1 MAEKKSYLVYPYN
14 DTVVNDIVKG
24 IDQDLE
30 KSEKILMF
38 GLSFGMFSS
47 LLAPMAPPTVL
58 LLLVALNFI
67 ITSSWAHIN
76 YHRMEIRFFES
87 TKRLSFQQKA
97 QLNPIAHV
105 FESRTVDPLVDE
117 FNPLKKLKR
126 TWKSVMGGLI
136 MNPLWIPIFYALG
149 IQIGEEKNV
158 YELNKAIIGVEGQ
171 LGLSASS
178 SDNQS

>member
-58 LLLVALNFI
+58 LPLVALNFI

-76 YHRMEIRFFES
+76 YHRMEIIKHHNLKMKCHTLITKTMLNFPSITYS
-87 TKRLSFQQKA
+87 TK
-97 QLNPIAHV
+97 
-105 FESRTVDPLVDE
+105 
-117 FNPLKKLKR
+117 
-126 TWKSVMGGLI
+126 
-136 MNPLWIPIFYALG
+136 Y
-149 IQIGEEKNV
+149 
-158 YELNKAIIGVEGQ
+158 
-171 LGLSASS
+171 
-178 SDNQS
+178 